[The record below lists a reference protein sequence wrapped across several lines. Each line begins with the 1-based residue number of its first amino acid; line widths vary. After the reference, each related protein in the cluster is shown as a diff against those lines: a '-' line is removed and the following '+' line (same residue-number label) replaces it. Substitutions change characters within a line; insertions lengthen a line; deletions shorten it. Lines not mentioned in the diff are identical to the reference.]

1 MYRLELKNV
10 KFTRTV
16 ADTSKMV
23 GVRIKNVLK
32 DNANIHDQNDKLKEK
47 LKTIQKEKRHKI
59 PREVH
64 AKVKRAYKSEKKQM
78 KRQVYLK
85 QRDNIVHQNV
95 KIHEKLEHVKQQR
108 DVHRMKKDRT
118 QNKLNCFS
126 EKASR
131 ARKE

>member
-64 AKVKRAYKSEKKQM
+64 AKVKRDYKSEKKQM
-78 KRQVYLK
+78 KSVLERE
-85 QRDNIVHQNV
+85 RDNIVDESF

-118 QNKLNCFS
+118 QDKLNCFS
-126 EKASR
+126 EKASQ
-131 ARKE
+131 AQKE